1 MSGLQRICK
10 MYGGMIM
17 KDKDGKEVEWAW
29 DYVNEKPRIKKE
41 MTKKEIDASEK
52 EKYRS
57 INGTI
62 EQ

>member
-41 MTKKEIDASEK
+41 IDASEK
-52 EKYRS
+52 EKYRQLM
-57 INGTI
+57 
-62 EQ
+62 EQLNNKI